1 MDEMGI
7 APDPDDDVDCR
18 LQVPPHAV
26 SNVRWNA
33 SSHALI
39 KLIGQLSNAPSNTM
53 LLVKLNVPSN
63 FPLDDSSNVPS
74 SVPPNWQPTITQIF
88 DFVPSD
94 GGQTVPSN
102 VQLNF
107 QLNVQSNG
115 KQTALSNVR
124 YTGAVDVVLPN
135 RMFHGVFHLAN
146 SIACHQRVLFA
157 LPGLSEAYA
166 NLALNCCN

>member
-1 MDEMGI
+1 MSIRIFHRIFDAGLVTSVRKLMDEMGI
-7 APDPDDDVDCR
+7 APDPDDDVDFR

-53 LLVKLNVPSN
+53 LLVQLNVPSN

-88 DFVPSD
+88 DLFH
-94 GGQTVPSN
+94 
-102 VQLNF
+102 
-107 QLNVQSNG
+107 
-115 KQTALSNVR
+115 R
-124 YTGAVDVVLPN
+124 MVVKLFH
-135 RMFHGVFHLAN
+135 RMFN
-146 SIACHQRVLFA
+146 
-157 LPGLSEAYA
+157 
-166 NLALNCCN
+166 